1 MLLLEEVSQGSRLFV
16 SHLDQ
21 PSLMKG
27 LLTQL
32 PKLLLFER
40 LGGARR
46 VRGRGLGHLDG
57 AHLLDMTTGAAGEP
71 VTLAERL
78 ADIERRYD
86 AGHVVARSVQQ
97 ARPELEPCI
106 QYIEA
111 SLRSSA
117 TP

>member
-1 MLLLEEVSQGSRLFV
+1 
-16 SHLDQ
+16 
-21 PSLMKG
+21 
-27 LLTQL
+27 
-32 PKLLLFER
+32 
-40 LGGARR
+40 
-46 VRGRGLGHLDG
+46 
-57 AHLLDMTTGAAGEP
+57 MTTGAAGEP